1 MIKSI
6 LFVCSGNTCR
16 SPMAQAMAETMFRE
30 ADSGLE
36 AIKVMSAGIAAVN
49 GQPASANAIEV
60 MREMGMDIS
69 RHRSRELNAEL
80 VAQADLILTMTLQHK
95 RHVLMMFPE
104 SYDKVF
110 TLKEYADCGSSD
122 IPDPFGGSL
131 EDYKESADEIR
142 RVLSGLVR
150 KLKRSQ

>member
-1 MIKSI
+1 MISSI

-16 SPMAQAMAETMFRE
+16 SPMAQAIAETMFRK

-69 RHRSRELNAEL
+69 RHRSRMLSGEL
-80 VAQADLILTMTLQHK
+80 VEQADLILTMTLQHK
-95 RHVLMMFPE
+95 RYVLMMFPE

-131 EDYKESADEIR
+131 EDYRECANEIQQALFR
-142 RVLSGLVR
+142 LVQ
-150 KLKRSQ
+150 KLKQGQ

>member
-1 MIKSI
+1 MINSI

-16 SPMAQAMAETMFRE
+16 SPMAQAMAEAMFRE

-36 AIKVMSAGIAAVN
+36 AIKVMSAGVAAMD

-142 RVLSGLVR
+142 QALSRLVE
-150 KLKRSQ
+150 KLKRGQ